1 MMTMLRPGYRPPSRF
16 DIGGRLLNK
25 FQATMM
31 EDCKE
36 LLEGKTVSI
45 ALDGWSNVNHEPV
58 VYVCVTTSDGETYL
72 TDTVDT

>member
-1 MMTMLRPGYRPPSRF
+1 
-16 DIGGRLLNK
+16 
-25 FQATMM
+25 MM